1 MNCEWVES
9 VPGIAIDESK
19 RSFPGINHL
28 RLFSNLWFVE
38 LVVEHRRGI
47 TPTDRVPESI
57 RVMPPPSPPT
67 SRMTSDLFTADRA
80 CAQMCAVI
88 RKITVAKFCSIFN
101 RIFRLAPLAIAARK

>member
-57 RVMPPPSPPT
+57 QGDAAAFA
-67 SRMTSDLFTADRA
+67 SDLENDLGF
-80 CAQMCAVI
+80 I
-88 RKITVAKFCSIFN
+88 HG
-101 RIFRLAPLAIAARK
+101 